1 MQSMKAPV
9 FQQGDFYLFL
19 PGLDE
24 QLATVYQGS
33 SLNALNVQLNE
44 HAVVPKMS
52 RKVQHQRIP
61 FPVLLMSEKS
71 QNIRRRMFPMRKFWK
86 KKKKVKTYENDQYV
100 MEIMKILNAEA
111 KNCCCF
117 PLGIFQPPFQT
128 YRIFPGDIKQIL
140 KTLRFACTWLT
151 T

>member
-86 KKKKVKTYENDQYV
+86 KKKKG
-100 MEIMKILNAEA
+100 
-111 KNCCCF
+111 KN
-117 PLGIFQPPFQT
+117 L
-128 YRIFPGDIKQIL
+128 
-140 KTLRFACTWLT
+140 
-151 T
+151 